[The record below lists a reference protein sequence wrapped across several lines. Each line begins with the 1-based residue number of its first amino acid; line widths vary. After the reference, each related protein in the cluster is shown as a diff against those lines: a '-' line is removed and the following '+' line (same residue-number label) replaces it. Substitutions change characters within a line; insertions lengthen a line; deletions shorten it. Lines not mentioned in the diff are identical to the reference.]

1 MNINPL
7 DTKTGS
13 WPFWK
18 ASIVC
23 ALIGGTLGAFL
34 ALMSL

>member
-1 MNINPL
+1 MKIL
-7 DTKTGS
+7 DEKVGS

-23 ALIGGTLGAFL
+23 GMIGAALGAFFALIG
-34 ALMSL
+34 S